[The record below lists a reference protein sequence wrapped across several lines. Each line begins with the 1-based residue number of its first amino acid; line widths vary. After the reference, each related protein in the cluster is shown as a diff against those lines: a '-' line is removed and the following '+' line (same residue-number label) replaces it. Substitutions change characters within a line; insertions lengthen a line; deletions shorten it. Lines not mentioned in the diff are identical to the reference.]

1 MNPLD
6 GQPLLLAAAKASV
19 GGSRLAPLVE
29 AVESYLGPQVD
40 DYRRRY
46 ETAHEA
52 DERVAFFVPEGHW
65 ADVGDRL
72 GFVEREWDA
81 VRRAH
86 EEQLLFDGRD
96 AGRRDE
102 FATALEVREVV
113 VIGRATS

>member
-29 AVESYLGPQVD
+29 AVQSYLGPQLD

-52 DERVAFFVPEGHW
+52 DERVAFFVPDGHW
-65 ADVGDRL
+65 TEVGDRL
-72 GFVEREWDA
+72 AFAERERDA

-96 AGRRDE
+96 ADRRGE
-102 FATALEVREVV
+102 FETALEVRDVV
-113 VIGRATS
+113 VIGRGTT

>member
-29 AVESYLGPQVD
+29 AVQSYLGPQLD

-52 DERVAFFVPEGHW
+52 DGRVAFFVPDGHW
-65 ADVGDRL
+65 AEVGDRL
-72 GFVEREWDA
+72 GFADRERDA

-96 AGRRDE
+96 ADRRDE
-102 FATALEVREVV
+102 FETALEVRDVV
-113 VIGRATS
+113 VIGRGTT